1 MVYIIKTHNV
11 TKCFQEKEVVSKINM
26 NVKKGEIYGF
36 LGPNGSGKTTL
47 MKMLTNLI
55 KPTAGEIE
63 IFGQPLT
70 PSSSYDVLGRIGSMI
85 EYPIF
90 YEKFTAKEN
99 LELHCEYMGYH
110 NKKAINEVLEMVHL
124 INIDNKP
131 VENFS
136 LGMKQRLG
144 IARAIITRPELLILD
159 EPING
164 LDPIGIREIRNLFK
178 LLCKE
183 YDITMLISS
192 HILAEIEQMAD
203 TIGVVNKGKLIEEVS
218 LEEMRKKN
226 REYMEFV
233 TSNPTRACFI
243 LENRLHLRNFKII
256 DQKIIRIFEQSV
268 SQSEIS
274 KTMILN
280 GIEIESMSKKIT
292 SLEEYFMG
300 LMDKEKQ
307 DEVR

>member
-218 LEEMRKKN
+218 LEEMRRK
-226 REYMEFV
+226 
-233 TSNPTRACFI
+233 I
-243 LENRLHLRNFKII
+243 ENTW
-256 DQKIIRIFEQSV
+256 S
-268 SQSEIS
+268 S
-274 KTMILN
+274 
-280 GIEIESMSKKIT
+280 
-292 SLEEYFMG
+292 
-300 LMDKEKQ
+300 
-307 DEVR
+307 

>member
-218 LEEMRKKN
+218 LEEMRKK
-226 REYMEFV
+226 
-233 TSNPTRACFI
+233 I
-243 LENRLHLRNFKII
+243 ENTW
-256 DQKIIRIFEQSV
+256 S
-268 SQSEIS
+268 S
-274 KTMILN
+274 
-280 GIEIESMSKKIT
+280 
-292 SLEEYFMG
+292 
-300 LMDKEKQ
+300 
-307 DEVR
+307 